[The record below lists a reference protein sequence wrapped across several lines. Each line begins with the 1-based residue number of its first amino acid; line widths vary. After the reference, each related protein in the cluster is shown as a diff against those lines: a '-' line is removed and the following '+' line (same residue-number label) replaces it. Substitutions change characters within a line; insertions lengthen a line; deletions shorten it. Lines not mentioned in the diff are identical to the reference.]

1 MIGRIAAL
9 IAPLVQAAKL
19 AAWPV
24 GSIYMSLQ
32 ATSPATLFGGTWERV
47 ANGRMLIGAD
57 SASYPA
63 GSTGGEAI
71 HYLTRDELPY
81 VDGKLISHSSEQIAE
96 KASQWYGATGV
107 FSASE
112 TFNGYAPARNK
123 EGDNATSIRSIVF
136 RIGGGQPHNNIPPY
150 LSVYMWRR
158 TA

>member
-24 GSIYMSLQ
+24 GSIYMSMS

-63 GSTGGEAI
+63 GSTGGEAKHALTETEMPSHNHGVQQAGSDGAI
-71 HYLTRDELPY
+71 PMEMGKDGTYQNDTYLSFGTSVKPFAESTI
-81 VDGKLISHSSEQIAE
+81 LIS
-96 KASQWYGATGV
+96 Y
-107 FSASE
+107 
-112 TFNGYAPARNK
+112 R
-123 EGDNATSIRSIVF
+123 
-136 RIGGGQPHNNIPPY
+136 GGNQPHNNMPPY

>member
-1 MIGRIAAL
+1 MTGRLAAL
-9 IAPLVQAAKL
+9 IAPIVNAAKL

-24 GSIYMSLQ
+24 GSIYMSMI

-63 GSTGGEAI
+63 GSTGGEAKHALTETEMPSHNHGVQQAGSDGAI
-71 HYLTRDELPY
+71 PMMMGKDGTYQNDEYLSFGTSVKPFAESTI
-81 VDGKLISHSSEQIAE
+81 LISYS
-96 KASQWYGATGV
+96 
-107 FSASE
+107 
-112 TFNGYAPARNK
+112 
-123 EGDNATSIRSIVF
+123 
-136 RIGGGQPHNNIPPY
+136 GGNQPHNNMPPY